1 MRQSTAELF
10 LKLREKLGED
20 TAKVLTDYLE
30 DVKEDLTS
38 KFLTKDEAIQLFET
52 LKAEIRANRREYIQ
66 MFKAL
71 KAEIKALDEKMDAKY
86 SALEEKINAVEKE
99 VKALEEKMDAKYS
112 YLEGL
117 IHSLEEKM
125 DAKYSALEDR
135 IKSVETEIKA
145 LDEKMNER
153 YQRLEEKFDHK
164 IDRTNL
170 LLIFLIILTIL
181 GTTLF
186 NPNFINIM
194 KMLLGR

>member
-20 TAKVLTDYLE
+20 TAKVLTNYLE
-30 DVKEDLTS
+30 DAKEDLTS
-38 KFLTKDEAIQLFET
+38 KFLTKDEAIHWFETLDEKIDIVRKEATSMFET

-66 MFKAL
+66 MFETL
-71 KAEIKALDEKMDAKY
+71 KAEINGVRA
-86 SALEEKINAVEKE
+86 E
-99 VKALEEKMDAKYS
+99 VKALEEKMNAKYS
-112 YLEGL
+112 VLEER
-117 IHSLEEKM
+117 IKAVEAEVKALEEKM
-125 DAKYSALEDR
+125 KAFQDMINEKY
-135 IKSVETEIKA
+135 K
-145 LDEKMNER
+145 
-153 YQRLEEKFDHK
+153 RLEEKFDHK

-186 NPNFINIM
+186 NPNFIGII

>member
-38 KFLTKDEAIQLFET
+38 KFMTREEAIQWFE
-52 LKAEIRANRREYIQ
+52 
-66 MFKAL
+66 AL
-71 KAEIKALDEKMDAKY
+71 RSEIKALDEKITASRNEFMGMYEALKSEIKSLEEKVDAKY
-86 SALEEKINAVEKE
+86 SVLEERINAVEKE
-99 VKALEEKMDAKYS
+99 VKALEEKMN
-112 YLEGL
+112 
-117 IHSLEEKM
+117 
-125 DAKYSALEDR
+125 AKYSALEER
-135 IKSVETEIKA
+135 IKAVETEVKA

>member
-30 DVKEDLTS
+30 DVKENLTS

-66 MFKAL
+66 MFKTL
-71 KAEIKALDEKMDAKY
+71 KTEI
-86 SALEEKINAVEKE
+86 
-99 VKALEEKMDAKYS
+99 KALEEKVDTKYS

-125 DAKYSALEDR
+125 DAKYSVLEEK
-135 IKSVETEIKA
+135 IKAVETEVKA

-170 LLIFLIILTIL
+170 LLFFLIILTIL
-181 GTTLF
+181 GMTLF
-186 NPNFINIM
+186 NPNFIGIV
-194 KMLLGR
+194 KMLLGM

>member
-71 KAEIKALDEKMDAKY
+71 KTEINALEEKVDAKY
-86 SALEEKINAVEKE
+86 SVLEEKINAVEKE
-99 VKALEEKMDAKYS
+99 VRALEEKMDAKYS

-117 IHSLEEKM
+117 IN
-125 DAKYSALEDR
+125 ALRNE
-135 IKSVETEIKA
+135 
-145 LDEKMNER
+145 MNER

-194 KMLLGR
+194 KMLLGM